1 MSRSGYVDDFDEQWS
16 LIRWRGAVRSAIK
29 GARGQAFLREML
41 EALEAM
47 PDKRLIE
54 EELEQNGEVCALG
67 SVGLKRGIDM
77 KALDPDDN
85 DALSPWRSAL
95 LQRWLAKS
103 STRTTRAVGMKR
115 RNSAMSASSSG
126 CASS

>member
-77 KALDPDDN
+77 KALDP
-85 DALSPWRSAL
+85 
-95 LQRWLAKS
+95 
-103 STRTTRAVGMKR
+103 G
-115 RNSAMSASSSG
+115 
-126 CASS
+126 